1 MNTPDSKPVDIPITG
16 RPSSDTMIWLPR
28 AAAVT
33 GCAYFLAHSLRV
45 IFGSESKLMEWL
57 YDDSFYYMITAMHF
71 SERHISSFDGVTV
84 TSGYH
89 PLWMWLCAAVY
100 GLRGRL
106 DLTYVRS
113 CMALTLCISGVILL
127 LALRDA
133 WIKRHS
139 GMLWALGLGAC
150 SYSALNNG
158 LTVMEWPLVVLCWFL
173 LHGLLLS
180 QAGTSHG
187 TRQLQAKGYAA
198 ALVLG
203 IAGSLSRTDFG
214 LIPAS
219 YLAAAILLALPRRN
233 WDAMRLALM
242 ATLGALLGL
251 PLVFWYNH
259 RMTGAWLQSSAE
271 VKRLAA
277 SLSSPFN
284 PIPALWQFLRV
295 LLYLPAL
302 DLAAASRTALLH
314 RALGALLLLI
324 VVGAIFTLVWT
335 KRTRLTVSTTAPRNV
350 PEEFALIAALF
361 GVTGYLLLDGFNTQ
375 ATYGWYTA
383 AVTGF
388 IFIVTAR
395 VFATLRTPVAGAIV
409 LPLMLANMA
418 AAEWFG
424 GNARSQMQEITTGK
438 ALHLGHPAAVMG
450 GGDVGKPSFYNHGE
464 MFNLDGLMN
473 NEVVP
478 YLAAGRIH
486 CYILSRHIEYLSDVG
501 SITLPVTDS
510 ERLKRNEP
518 PIPWGVYFVPVYGRL
533 SDGSNDL
540 SRAPLYFRTD
550 FSAIRASGECSN

>member
-1 MNTPDSKPVDIPITG
+1 MTGRSRQSQLSKPAG
-16 RPSSDTMIWLPR
+16 DTMIWLPR
-28 AAAVT
+28 AAAAV
-33 GCAYFLAHSLRV
+33 GCIYFLVHSLRV
-45 IFGSESKLMEWL
+45 VLGSEAKVMEWL

-71 SERHISSFDGVTV
+71 RERHISSFDGVTV

-89 PLWMWLCAAVY
+89 PLWMWLCAVVY

-113 CMALTLCISGVILL
+113 CMALAVCISGVILL

-133 WIKRHS
+133 WIYRRS

-173 LHGLLLS
+173 LHRLLLK
-180 QAGTSHG
+180 QARASYSNTDGTMQ
-187 TRQLQAKGYAA
+187 RQAKGYAA

-219 YLAAAILLALPRRN
+219 YLAASILLALPRRS
-233 WDAMRLALM
+233 WDATRPALM

-302 DLAAASRTALLH
+302 DLGAASRTALLH
-314 RALGALLLLI
+314 RALGALLLF
-324 VVGAIFTLVWT
+324 VMAGAIFAFMRA
-335 KRTRLTVSTTAPRNV
+335 KRTRLTVSTSFPAQCSRGV
-350 PEEFALIAALF
+350 RAHRGAL
-361 GVTGYLLLDGFNTQ
+361 
-375 ATYGWYTA
+375 
-383 AVTGF
+383 
-388 IFIVTAR
+388 R
-395 VFATLRTPVAGAIV
+395 
-409 LPLMLANMA
+409 
-418 AAEWFG
+418 
-424 GNARSQMQEITTGK
+424 RSR
-438 ALHLGHPAAVMG
+438 LPAA
-450 GGDVGKPSFYNHGE
+450 
-464 MFNLDGLMN
+464 
-473 NEVVP
+473 
-478 YLAAGRIH
+478 
-486 CYILSRHIEYLSDVG
+486 
-501 SITLPVTDS
+501 
-510 ERLKRNEP
+510 
-518 PIPWGVYFVPVYGRL
+518 
-533 SDGSNDL
+533 
-540 SRAPLYFRTD
+540 
-550 FSAIRASGECSN
+550 